1 MKLLSTAKIQKVVD
15 QAGTNNVEGNMF
27 LAIMLQEI
35 LTKQVGFNYG
45 KKSFTC
51 CQPSKDLGSSLYS
64 V

>member
-15 QAGTNNVEGNMF
+15 QAGTNNVERNMF
-27 LAIMLQEI
+27 LNIMLQEI

-51 CQPSKDLGSSLYS
+51 CQP
-64 V
+64 